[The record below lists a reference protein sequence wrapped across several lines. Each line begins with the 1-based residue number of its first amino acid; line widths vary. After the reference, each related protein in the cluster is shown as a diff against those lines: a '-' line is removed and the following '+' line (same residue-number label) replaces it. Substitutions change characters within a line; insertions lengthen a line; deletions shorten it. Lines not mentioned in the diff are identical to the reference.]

1 MERGYIEEGPG
12 NTRASH
18 ISQVRTCYHVRHT
31 HNNTCNTILWYNSN
45 RDFFEKIIQLLNFFV
60 LEIMDELSA
69 NWRIGSGSKYIEEEL
84 SLCNIISTN
93 PQFSG
98 LASPSQSVQNSWK
111 RKFRPHSL
119 KLPTLPG
126 NLESSTP
133 CGVSSILFLLVIH

>member
-1 MERGYIEEGPG
+1 MQIL
-12 NTRASH
+12 TRNSFSFFCQTHPFMALLS
-18 ISQVRTCYHVRHT
+18 RTSELKDQYPYKYH
-31 HNNTCNTILWYNSN
+31 
-45 RDFFEKIIQLLNFFV
+45 FFV

-69 NWRIGSGSKYIEEEL
+69 NWRIGSGSKYIEEQL